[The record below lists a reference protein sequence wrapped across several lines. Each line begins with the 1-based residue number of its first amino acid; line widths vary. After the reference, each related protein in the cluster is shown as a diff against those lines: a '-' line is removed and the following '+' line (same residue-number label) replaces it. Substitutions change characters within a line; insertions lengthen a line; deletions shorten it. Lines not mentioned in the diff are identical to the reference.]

1 VNVVVIGG
9 GVAGLAT
16 ALQLGRA
23 GHDVTVI
30 ERDDTPMP
38 ATADEAFEWN
48 RRGAPQVRH
57 SHAFLARLRN
67 LLRDHQPD
75 ILEALL
81 AEGATEMRF
90 GDGVPPE
97 MEFQPEPGDDDLV
110 MIACR
115 RTTFEWVLRRAALAE
130 PNVTIRTGVAAVGL
144 VPAVIPAPEPSPNPH
159 HNPGQNPKFGANVAP
174 GARSAPNFGD
184 RAVVGG
190 VRLDDGT
197 ELEADLVVAANG
209 RRSAVADWLA
219 EIGAR
224 PVTETVEDTGIVYA
238 SRFYRLLPDAEVP
251 PRSGPIGG
259 DLGYVKYGTF
269 VGDNRT
275 FSITLAVP
283 TDDDELRRR
292 LAEPAAFD
300 AAARSLPA
308 TAPWLDGRAEP
319 ITPEIHMMAGLL
331 NKWSDYVV
339 DGEPAA
345 VGLVPVGDAVLCTN
359 PLYGRGCS
367 TAYWSAHLLARAI
380 AEHPNDLRSVAVA
393 YDEALRAEI
402 HPWYRSSVEQDRE
415 ARRVAAALLAGED
428 PHGDASDP
436 RAFTRSV
443 LRDGLAPALRSD
455 QVVLRAFV
463 RNLNLLSPPDALL
476 TDADFGARVFAVL
489 QTKDQ
494 RPPEPSLGPA
504 TRADFVAAL
513 SNS

>member
-1 VNVVVIGG
+1 MRVVVVGG
-9 GVAGLAT
+9 GVAGLAS

-38 ATADEAFEWN
+38 ATADEAFDWN

-90 GDGVPPE
+90 GDGLPPE
-97 MEFQPEPGDDDLV
+97 MEFTPEPGDDELV

-115 RTTFEWVLRRAALAE
+115 RTTFEWVLRRAVLAE
-130 PNVTIRTGVAAVGL
+130 TNVTIRTGVAVTGL
-144 VPAVIPAPEPSPNPH
+144 VASGDPRTAP
-159 HNPGQNPKFGANVAP
+159 PGTLPPDNLP
-174 GARSAPNFGD
+174 
-184 RAVVGG
+184 VVTG

-197 ELEADLVVAANG
+197 ELVADLVVAANG
-209 RRSAVADWLA
+209 RRSAVAEWLA
-219 EIGAR
+219 EVGACE
-224 PVTETVEDTGIVYA
+224 VTETVEDTGIVYA
-238 SRFYRLLPDAEVP
+238 SRFYRLHPDADLP

-275 FSITLAVP
+275 FSITLAIP
-283 TDDDELRRR
+283 TGDDELRRR
-292 LAEPAAFD
+292 LADPVAFD

-308 TAPWLDGRAEP
+308 TAPWLDGRADP
-319 ITPEIHMMAGLL
+319 ITPEVHMMAGLS

-339 DGEPAA
+339 DGAPAA
-345 VGLVPVGDAVLCTN
+345 AGLVPVGDAVLCTN

-367 TAYWSAHLLARAI
+367 TAYWSAHLMASAIDAHPDDVRA
-380 AEHPNDLRSVAVA
+380 AAVA
-393 YDEALRAEI
+393 YDDALRAEI

-428 PHGDASDP
+428 PYGDASDP
-436 RAFTRSV
+436 RAFKRSV

-504 TRADFVAAL
+504 TRAEFIATLPAA
-513 SNS
+513 